1 MLANPALKEEEKEF
15 GLKEIAKAIQLP
27 LTDFVTQYTKFRSAV
42 QNARNIRKTVPKRF
56 ASMLVDLAARDLD
69 KVLYGRVCETFQTCL
84 VNTERTSARLYAKVL
99 KSLLKIKSQDYRA
112 IVCAKTLAPVLVQIG
127 AELQEE
133 IPNANKQT
141 VEMIVKKCAFAR
153 RLLYTLNKNKA
164 EANELVSNYGSELG
178 LSQNAGELLLKL

>member
-27 LTDFVTQYTKFRSAV
+27 LNDFVTDYTKFRSAV
-42 QNARNIRKTVPKRF
+42 QNARNPRKTIPKRF
-56 ASMLVDLAARDLD
+56 ASMLVDLAKRDLD
-69 KVLYGRVCETFQTCL
+69 KVLFARVCETFKACL
-84 VNTERTSARLYAKVL
+84 VNTERTSARLYAKAL
-99 KSLLKIKSQDYRA
+99 KGLLKITNQDYRA
-112 IVCAKTLAPVLVQIG
+112 IVCTKTLAPVLVQIG

-164 EANELVSNYGSELG
+164 EANDLVNNYGSELG
-178 LSQNAGELLLKL
+178 LS